1 MENRST
7 RNDSNN
13 IDKKDI
19 IQYLNKILDYAEDI
33 YKFKCGIESEKSDF
47 VLTFEEFINQYY
59 YNEEKNNNK
68 IESELSDLVK
78 VQLMKQIY
86 HGNDNI
92 KSDYYLEL
100 NDGEA
105 LFIEKNRE
113 YKTIKISKETYQ
125 KGEIIELDKN
135 KKIVLIILIKTKD
148 EKNNFSLYCLDVNN
162 YPNQNSISEH
172 HYTIPQINDYSCC
185 ILDQNEKKDIIMLF
199 CCKKEIHFF
208 KLSLNISNYKFD
220 DDNKVED
227 HIDVEDEPTSICL
240 IKKIKMPDNILE
252 NNILYNTGLFLVSIK
267 SNFKF
272 YKYDENGNIIFIF
285 GIGFE
290 KENNDIFKEDI
301 NIKNFRQLDDGI
313 ITIHLNNKIYNSCLI
328 MKEKKE
334 KEKIDV

>member
-86 HGNDNI
+86 PGNDNI

-148 EKNNFSLYCLDVNN
+148 EKNNISLYCLDVI
-162 YPNQNSISEH
+162 NQNKNIISEY
-172 HYTIPQINDYSCC
+172 HYTFPPIKDYSCC
-185 ILDQNEKKDIIMLF
+185 ILEQIEKKDIIMLF

-252 NNILYNTGLFLVSIK
+252 NNILYNTGFFLVSIK
-267 SNFKF
+267 SYFKF

-285 GIGFE
+285 GIEFE
-290 KENNDIFKEDI
+290 KENNDIFKEEI

>member
-86 HGNDNI
+86 PGNDNI

-148 EKNNFSLYCLDVNN
+148 EKNNISLYCLDVI
-162 YPNQNSISEH
+162 NQNKNIISEY
-172 HYTIPQINDYSCC
+172 HYTFPPIKDYSCC
-185 ILDQNEKKDIIMLF
+185 ILEQIEKKDIIMLF

>member
-33 YKFKCGIESEKSDF
+33 YKFKSGIESEKSDF

-148 EKNNFSLYCLDVNN
+148 EKNNISLYCLDVI
-162 YPNQNSISEH
+162 NQNKNIISEY
-172 HYTIPQINDYSCC
+172 HYTFPPIKDYSCC
-185 ILDQNEKKDIIMLF
+185 ILEQIEKKDIIMLF

-208 KLSLNISNYKFD
+208 KLALNISNYKLD
-220 DDNKVED
+220 DYNRVKNKL
-227 HIDVEDEPTSICL
+227 IVEDEPTSICL

>member
-86 HGNDNI
+86 PGNDNI

-148 EKNNFSLYCLDVNN
+148 EKNNISLYCLDVI
-162 YPNQNSISEH
+162 NQNKNIISEY
-172 HYTIPQINDYSCC
+172 HYTFPPIKDYSCC
-185 ILDQNEKKDIIMLF
+185 ILEQIEKKDIIMLF

-252 NNILYNTGLFLVSIK
+252 NNILYNTGFFLVSIK
-267 SNFKF
+267 SYFKF

>member
-148 EKNNFSLYCLDVNN
+148 EKNNISLYCLDVI
-162 YPNQNSISEH
+162 NQNKNIISEY
-172 HYTIPQINDYSCC
+172 HYTFPPIKDYSCC
-185 ILDQNEKKDIIMLF
+185 ILEQIEKKDIIMLF

-252 NNILYNTGLFLVSIK
+252 NNILYNTGFFLVSIK
-267 SNFKF
+267 TNFKF
-272 YKYDENGNIIFIF
+272 SKYDENGNIIFIF
-285 GIGFE
+285 GIEFE
-290 KENNDIFKEDI
+290 KENNDIFKEEI

-313 ITIHLNNKIYNSCLI
+313 ITIHLNNKNYNSCLI

-334 KEKIDV
+334 KEKNDV

>member
-148 EKNNFSLYCLDVNN
+148 EKNNISLYCLDVI
-162 YPNQNSISEH
+162 NQNKNIISEY
-172 HYTIPQINDYSCC
+172 HYTFPPIKDYSCC
-185 ILDQNEKKDIIMLF
+185 ILEQIEKKDIIMLF

-290 KENNDIFKEDI
+290 KENNDIFKEEI

>member
-59 YNEEKNNNK
+59 YNEDKNNNK
-68 IESELSDLVK
+68 IGSELSDLVK

-148 EKNNFSLYCLDVNN
+148 EKNNISLYCLDVI
-162 YPNQNSISEH
+162 NQNKNIISEY
-172 HYTIPQINDYSCC
+172 HYTFPPIKDYSCC
-185 ILDQNEKKDIIMLF
+185 ILEQIEKKDIIMLF

-252 NNILYNTGLFLVSIK
+252 NNILYNTGFFLVSIK
-267 SNFKF
+267 TNFKF

-285 GIGFE
+285 GIEFE
-290 KENNDIFKEDI
+290 KENNDIFKEEI

-313 ITIHLNNKIYNSCLI
+313 ITIHLNNKNYNSCLI

-334 KEKIDV
+334 KEKNDV